1 MKNLKKTIAMLA
13 IMSLLLSACNK
24 ENPRVFYFDETGCSN
39 PWDDY
44 LSADTSSLE
53 ALNET
58 IHAFLIDEGIDV
70 ESVEIGFD
78 SSKVELCY
86 ACHCKTGRV
95 FSVTATR
102 GDRRKLKKLHF
113 YE

>member
-1 MKNLKKTIAMLA
+1 MKNLKRTTMFA
-13 IMSLLLSACNK
+13 IMVLLFSSCSK
-24 ENPRVFYFDETGCSN
+24 ENPRVFYFDETGCLN
-39 PWDDY
+39 PWDDHY
-44 LSADTSSLE
+44 VEDSFSVE
-53 ALNET
+53 ALSEA
-58 IHAFLIDEGIDV
+58 IHAFLTDEKISV

-95 FSVTATR
+95 ISVNAR
-102 GDRRKLKKLHF
+102 RRDRRKLKKLHF

>member
-1 MKNLKKTIAMLA
+1 MNNLKRTTMLA
-13 IMSLLLSACNK
+13 IMVLLLSACSK

-39 PWDDY
+39 PWDDSH
-44 LSADTSSLE
+44 SADTSSLE

-95 FSVTATR
+95 ISVKATR
-102 GDRRKLKKLHF
+102 SDKRKLKKLDF

>member
-1 MKNLKKTIAMLA
+1 MKTLKITAKLTI
-13 IMSLLLSACNK
+13 IILLLSACSK
-24 ENPRVFYFDETGCSN
+24 ENPRVFYFDETGCLN
-39 PWDDY
+39 PWDDDY
-44 LSADTSSLE
+44 SADTFSIE
-53 ALNET
+53 ALSET
-58 IHAFLIDEGIDV
+58 IHTFLIDEGIDV

-95 FSVTATR
+95 ISVKATR